1 MAMKPIIT
9 SLSLFIASSC
19 FAAPNFLFIIGD
31 DCSRTDLELYGGQAK
46 TPNLLKLAAQGM
58 TFNRSFQAA
67 PMCSP
72 TRHNLYTGLYP
83 VKSGAYP
90 NHTFVKDGVKSVVQ
104 HLKPLGY
111 RVALSGKRHVNPSE
125 VFAFEGKAT
134 GNNPNFEWIDEFM
147 AECKKSETPFCLF
160 ACSNEPHSPW
170 NKGDASK
177 YPPEKL
183 DLPSTWVDTPEQR
196 DAYSRYLAEIT
207 YYDSQ
212 LGECMRLLD
221 KHGIAE
227 NTLLIFTSEQG
238 SAFPFAKWTCYDT
251 GLHNG
256 FVARWPQV
264 IKADT
269 KTDAMIEYVDLLPTY
284 LDAAGAD
291 VPADLDGKSYLPV
304 LKGET
309 KHHKDHVYGIH
320 TTRGIINGSTTF
332 GIRSIRSEKFKLIVN
347 LSPEI
352 MFQNACTKSR
362 EFKSWEAAAQTDS
375 DAADKVK
382 RYRWRPAI
390 EFYDITQ
397 DPLEW
402 NNLASNPEYASEVQ
416 KLRSKLD
423 AWMKEQ
429 GDLGQATEEKAR
441 DHQKR
446 GNNKKKK
453 NKKNTDNN

>member
-1 MAMKPIIT
+1 MIIPRTFPFLLLVLLFSTTAWANKPNMI
-9 SLSLFIASSC
+9 
-19 FAAPNFLFIIGD
+19 FIIAD
-31 DCSRTDLELYGGQAK
+31 DCTFRDIGCYGGQAK
-46 TPNLLKLAAQGM
+46 TPHIDKLATEGM
-58 TFNRSFQAA
+58 RFTRCFQAA

-212 LGECMRLLD
+212 LGECMRLLG
-221 KHGIAE
+221 KHGMAE

-264 IKADT
+264 IKAGTITEVVCMSKPFTVIPMVVTRVQPVVAAGQLKPAD
-269 KTDAMIEYVDLLPTY
+269 VL
-284 LDAAGAD
+284 LDAQQRA
-291 VPADLDGKSYLPV
+291 
-304 LKGET
+304 
-309 KHHKDHVYGIH
+309 
-320 TTRGIINGSTTF
+320 
-332 GIRSIRSEKFKLIVN
+332 
-347 LSPEI
+347 
-352 MFQNACTKSR
+352 
-362 EFKSWEAAAQTDS
+362 
-375 DAADKVK
+375 
-382 RYRWRPAI
+382 RPGTLTVVM
-390 EFYDITQ
+390 E
-397 DPLEW
+397 PLYEGG
-402 NNLASNPEYASEVQ
+402 LSEVMPG
-416 KLRSKLD
+416 SKCIANAYTSNHELL
-423 AWMKEQ
+423 EE
-429 GDLGQATEEKAR
+429 GDLGFGETLFLHMVDTVGVIHAIILRMQALLMPVQMLVFAG
-441 DHQKR
+441 H
-446 GNNKKKK
+446 
-453 NKKNTDNN
+453 